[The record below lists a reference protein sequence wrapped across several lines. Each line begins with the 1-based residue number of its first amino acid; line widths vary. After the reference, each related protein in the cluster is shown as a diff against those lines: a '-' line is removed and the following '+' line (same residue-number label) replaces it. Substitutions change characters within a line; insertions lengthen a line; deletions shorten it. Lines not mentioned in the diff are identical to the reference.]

1 MSELTTK
8 QLNDVLLYALQ
19 EALKLNQMDAHLYN
33 TLGLE
38 HYKDAAERA
47 ELIESAMEDIQRSH
61 KMVHQFI
68 CPYCHGPLR
77 GVIKVKEKGK

>member
-1 MSELTTK
+1 MSDITTK
-8 QLNDVLLYALQ
+8 QLNDVLKYALE
-19 EALKLNQMDAHLYN
+19 EALRLNQMDAHLYN

-38 HYKDAAERA
+38 HYKDSVEMVEVLEAA
-47 ELIESAMEDIQRSH
+47 IQDMEDSS

-77 GVIKVKEKGK
+77 GVIKVKEKGR